1 MAKLTFIYGTMSS
14 GKTSDLIQTAYKYNS
29 KGLKAILLKPEEDTK
44 GNDKVVSRIGL
55 EKEVDI
61 VLGKQ
66 ESLFDYKEQ
75 LADITCLIV
84 DEAQFLSERQI
95 FELFVLTKDYDIP
108 VICYGLKTDFQGYL
122 FEGSK
127 TLFALADNLEKLKA
141 LCKTPNCKNNASFNA
156 RIIDGEYV
164 YDGPKVL
171 ICKDKEERE
180 PYDALCSECYLQKV
194 LKPNKFKKM
203 I

>member
-29 KGLKAILLKPEEDTK
+29 KGLKAILLKPKRDTK
-44 GNDKVVSRIGL
+44 GDDKVVSRIGL

-61 VLGKQ
+61 VLDEN
-66 ESLFDYKEQ
+66 ESIFDYKDE
-75 LADITCLIV
+75 LSDITCLIV
-84 DEAQFLSERQI
+84 DEAQFLTERQI
-95 FELFVLTKDYDIP
+95 YELFVLTKDHDIP
-108 VICYGLKTDFQGYL
+108 VICYGLKTDFQGKL

-156 RIIDGEYV
+156 RKVNDNYV
-164 YDGPKVL
+164 YDGPQVL
-171 ICKDKEERE
+171 IGVDES
-180 PYDALCSECYLQKV
+180 YDSLCSECYLQKV

-203 I
+203 R

>member
-1 MAKLTFIYGTMSS
+1 MAKLTFIYGTMPS
-14 GKTSDLIQTAYKYNS
+14 GKTNDLIQTAYKYNS

-44 GNDKVVSRIGL
+44 GNNKVVSRTGL

-61 VLGKQ
+61 ILGKK

-75 LADITCLIV
+75 LNDIRCLLV
-84 DEAQFLSERQI
+84 DEAQFLSEKQV
-95 FELFVLTKDYDIP
+95 FELFVMAKEHDVP
-108 VICYGLKTDFQGYL
+108 VICYGIKTDFKGEL
-122 FEGSK
+122 FDGSK
-127 TLFALADNLEKLKA
+127 ALFALADKLEKLMA
-141 LCKTPNCKNNASFNA
+141 LCKTPDCMNNASFNA
-156 RIIDGEYV
+156 RVIDGKYV

-171 ICKDKEERE
+171 ICDDKKESE